1 MQSRTL
7 LPCARLLST
16 KHSTNAAYSNVAN
29 SARFPPLKMEAWHET
44 IGVSLGKGLERP
56 AKVLGREQA
65 KGLTAL
71 GDRLALAFVAA
82 VAIFTAGSVITS
94 PVPSKIVK
102 HAAFCGVGLLSL
114 AVVPTI
120 LQFYLRSLDTVRC
133 T

>member
-1 MQSRTL
+1 MKAWPETL
-7 LPCARLLST
+7 
-16 KHSTNAAYSNVAN
+16 
-29 SARFPPLKMEAWHET
+29 
-44 IGVSLGKGLERP
+44 GDSLGKGLERP

-65 KGLTAL
+65 NGLIVAATAL
-71 GDRLALAFVAA
+71 GDRLSLAFVAA

>member
-1 MQSRTL
+1 M
-7 LPCARLLST
+7 
-16 KHSTNAAYSNVAN
+16 K
-29 SARFPPLKMEAWHET
+29 AWHET
-44 IGVSLGKGLERP
+44 IGDSLGRALERP

-65 KGLTAL
+65 NGLIVAATALGDAATAL
-71 GDRLALAFVAA
+71 GDRLSLAFVAA

-133 T
+133 GLG